1 MELEQF
7 ISQYQKGERDFSH
20 VDLAGANLSG
30 MNFRD
35 INLTGANLT
44 EANLSWAT
52 LNNGILTGACLERA
66 DLHSINLNRAN
77 LDQAILTRTKLT
89 KADLRLATLQGAEL
103 NWADLQEADLSGA
116 NLLEGKLE
124 QVNFAQAKLNGAN
137 LANCDLMEA
146 NLSCSSLISANLKG
160 VNLREGNLEEAN
172 LRDADLEGAN
182 LTEANLT
189 SAYMRGCKLS
199 GADLHR
205 VMLTGADLSD
215 AVLDGADLSRAN
227 LTGTY
232 LLKASLRGTLML
244 RTVLQ
249 SVYLLRADL
258 TGANLRGAD
267 LREADLSGAYICDAS
282 LSEANLAGS
291 YLLETR
297 IIRTKFDQ
305 TQMTGCCIYNWYL
318 EDVDLSKAECNYV
331 FTRFNY
337 ATKKAADRFPSD
349 RHFTPGELGKAT
361 TEDST
366 TIEVAF
372 LEAPDWTPLSM
383 TISQVEMECN
393 DLKLQVKSYETREMD
408 YLLRLQSSRLINS
421 KILAQRILKLYPE
434 ITQRFQSH
442 QEEVYKLIEIK
453 PQTSRPLPI
462 EPKTKETEEL
472 TSQKQIPKD
481 DRQRIY
487 QEVVNQLQRIIMFQE
502 PDNFVESVQR
512 LLLFLQ
518 EKGISTEEVQK
529 SIIGK
534 ILVKRSQQDSSFQN
548 QLLAWE
554 KNVEE
559 SARFSLVGESI
570 RLALSILW
578 AQSQEQ
584 PDNPIDE

>member
-20 VDLAGANLSG
+20 VDLAGVNLSG

-52 LNNGILTGACLERA
+52 LSNAVMTGACLKQA
-66 DLHSINLNRAN
+66 DLRSINLNRAN
-77 LDQAILTRTKLT
+77 LEQADLSRTKLN
-89 KADLRLATLQGAEL
+89 KADLRLANLQEADL
-103 NWADLQEADLSGA
+103 HWADLQEADLSGV
-116 NLLEGKLE
+116 NLQRGKLE
-124 QVNFAQAKLNGAN
+124 QVNLERAKLDGVNLADCELMEAKLCRSSLINANLQGAN
-137 LANCDLMEA
+137 L
-146 NLSCSSLISANLKG
+146 
-160 VNLREGNLEEAN
+160 RESNLEEAN
-172 LRDADLEGAN
+172 LRDANLLGVN

-189 SAYMRGCKLS
+189 SAYLRGCNLRE
-199 GADLHR
+199 ADMYR
-205 VMLTGADLSD
+205 VMLMGADLSD

-227 LTGTY
+227 LTGAY
-232 LLKASLRGTLML
+232 LLKASLCQTLLL
-244 RTVLQ
+244 RSVLQ

-282 LSEANLAGS
+282 LSEANMAGA

-305 TQMTGCCIYNWYL
+305 AQMTGCCIYNWYL
-318 EDVDLSKAECNYV
+318 EDVDLSKADCNFV

-337 ATKKAADRFPSD
+337 ATKKPADRFPAD
-349 RHFTPGELGKAT
+349 RHFTPGELGKTT

-366 TIEVAF
+366 IIEVNF
-372 LEAPDWTPLSM
+372 SETIQWTVLAL
-383 TISQVEMECN
+383 TISQVEMECS
-393 DLKLQVKSYETREMD
+393 DLKLEVKSYEVQEID
-408 YLLRLQSSRLINS
+408 YLLRLQGNRLINS

-434 ITQRFQSH
+434 IAQRFQNH
-442 QEEVYKLIEIK
+442 QREIYKLMEIK
-453 PQTSRPLPI
+453 SQLAKPLPI
-462 EPKTKETEEL
+462 EPKVQEAPESIVPKV
-472 TSQKQIPKD
+472 IAKD

-487 QEVVNQLQRIIMFQE
+487 QEVVNQIQRIIMYQE
-502 PDNFVESVQR
+502 PEKFVESVQR
-512 LLLFLQ
+512 LLIFLQ
-518 EKGISTEEVQK
+518 ERGISTEEVQK

-534 ILVKRSQQDSSFQN
+534 ILVKRSQQDSSFQT
-548 QLLAWE
+548 QLMEWE

-570 RLALSILW
+570 RLALATLW
-578 AQSQEQ
+578 AQSQGK
-584 PDNPIDE
+584 

>member
-7 ISQYQKGERDFSH
+7 TSQYQKGERDFSH
-20 VDLAGANLSG
+20 VDLSGVNLSG

-44 EANLSWAT
+44 EANLSWTT
-52 LNNGILTGACLERA
+52 LGNGVLTGACLKQA
-66 DLHSINLNRAN
+66 DLRSINLNRAN
-77 LDQAILTRTKLT
+77 LEQANLSRTKLT
-89 KADLRLATLQGAEL
+89 KADLRLANLQGVDL
-103 NWADLQEADLSGA
+103 SWADLQEADLSGA
-116 NLLEGKLE
+116 NLQGGKLE
-124 QVNFAQAKLNGAN
+124 QVNLERAKLDGAN
-137 LANCDLMEA
+137 LADCDLMEA
-146 NLSCSSLISANLKG
+146 KFYRSSLINANFQG
-160 VNLREGNLEEAN
+160 ANLRESNLEEAN
-172 LRDADLEGAN
+172 FRDANLQGAS

-189 SAYMRGCKLS
+189 SAYMRGCNLRE
-199 GADLHR
+199 ADLHR
-205 VMLTGADLSD
+205 VMLMGADLSD
-215 AVLDGADLSRAN
+215 ATLDGADLSRAN
-227 LTGTY
+227 LTGAY
-232 LLKASLRGTLML
+232 LLKASLCRTLLL

-258 TGANLRGAD
+258 TGTNLRGAD

-282 LSEANLAGS
+282 LSEANLAGA

-337 ATKKAADRFPSD
+337 ATKKPADRFPSD
-349 RHFTPGELGKAT
+349 RNFTPGELGKT
-361 TEDST
+361 TTGDST
-366 TIEVAF
+366 TIEVNFSEPPQWVA
-372 LEAPDWTPLSM
+372 LAL

-393 DLKLQVKSYETREMD
+393 DLKLQVKSYEVREID
-408 YLLRLQSSRLINS
+408 YLVRLQGSRLINS

-434 ITQRFQSH
+434 IAQRFQNH
-442 QEEVYKLIEIK
+442 QGEIYELMAIK
-453 PQTSRPLPI
+453 SQSAKPLPI
-462 EPKTKETEEL
+462 EPKVQETAEL
-472 TSQKQIPKD
+472 SIPRSIAKD

-487 QEVVNQLQRIIMFQE
+487 QEVVSQIQRITMFQE
-502 PDNFVESVQR
+502 PEKFVESVQR

-548 QLLAWE
+548 QLVEWE
-554 KNVEE
+554 KNVQE

-570 RLALSILW
+570 RLALATLW
-578 AQSQEQ
+578 AQSQE
-584 PDNPIDE
+584 NN